1 MWACGDCVQSCASGL
16 CKTGIV
22 HGVAEPEACQRVQW
36 AGVAGRGKYVSAV
49 TSQANAPI
57 RKKRAWELQNTY
69 YRDTSPELGDP
80 AMGFRLLCCVAF
92 CLLGAGSV
100 DSGVTQTPKHLITA
114 IGQQVTLRCSP
125 RSGDLSV
132 YWYQQSLGQGLQ
144 FLIQYYNGK
153 ERAKGN
159 ILERFSAQQFPD
171 LHSELNLS
179 SLELG
184 DSALYF
190 CASSVAQP
198 CVSISLL
205 CNNIPAPLRK

>member
-1 MWACGDCVQSCASGL
+1 DC
-16 CKTGIV
+16 
-22 HGVAEPEACQRVQW
+22 
-36 AGVAGRGKYVSAV
+36 
-49 TSQANAPI
+49 
-57 RKKRAWELQNTY
+57 
-69 YRDTSPELGDP
+69 
-80 AMGFRLLCCVAF
+80 
-92 CLLGAGSV
+92 
-100 DSGVTQTPKHLITA
+100 GVTQTPKHLITA

-125 RSGDLSV
+125 RSGDRSV

-144 FLIQYYNGK
+144 FLIQYYNGE

-159 ILERFSAQQFPD
+159 ILERFSAQQFAD

-190 CASSVAQP
+190 CASSEAQP

>member
-1 MWACGDCVQSCASGL
+1 
-16 CKTGIV
+16 
-22 HGVAEPEACQRVQW
+22 
-36 AGVAGRGKYVSAV
+36 
-49 TSQANAPI
+49 
-57 RKKRAWELQNTY
+57 
-69 YRDTSPELGDP
+69 
-80 AMGFRLLCCVAF
+80 
-92 CLLGAGSV
+92 

-114 IGQQVTLRCSP
+114 TGQQVTLRCSP
-125 RSGDLSV
+125 RSGDL
-132 YWYQQSLGQGLQ
+132 LDQGLQ
-144 FLIQYYNGK
+144 FLIQYYNG
-153 ERAKGN
+153 EESAKGN

-198 CVSISLL
+198 CMSISLL